1 MAIGTT
7 PAVAETKGAAAR
19 ERDHDRDSGVGFLK
33 GAAEVFGAFYAAL
46 GGLAI
51 GGFESWA
58 DRRAETRAERS
69 RAPAAPERRRRA
81 AVRARRG

>member
-1 MAIGTT
+1 MAIDTA
-7 PAVAETKGAAAR
+7 PAVAKTKGAVPR
-19 ERDHDRDSGVGFLK
+19 EHDRDGGVGFLK
-33 GAAEVFGAFYAAL
+33 SAAEVFGAFYAAL

-51 GGFESWA
+51 GGVESWA

-69 RAPAAPERRRRA
+69 RAPAGPERRRRA